1 MDDFACPRGWM
12 DQVESWKDGEKTP
25 VLPGDFSAVTN
36 NFSTMGGH
44 QHLLSPGSL
53 KKKHLIKVDV
63 ELCDDQ
69 GIHGF
74 HISLQFTSRPA
85 GVFLGESVFFRGH
98 LVGPIKPL
106 INRVVTS
113 KTPLLGCP
121 WKLVTGL

>member
-53 KKKHLIKVDV
+53 KKK
-63 ELCDDQ
+63 
-69 GIHGF
+69 
-74 HISLQFTSRPA
+74 TSHKSR
-85 GVFLGESVFFRGH
+85 R
-98 LVGPIKPL
+98 
-106 INRVVTS
+106 RVVRR
-113 KTPLLGCP
+113 PGNP
-121 WKLVTGL
+121 WFSYKPSIH